1 MSILNVEHLSHGFGD
16 RAIFQDV
23 SFRLLKGEHIGL
35 VGANGEGKSTFFKI
49 VTDRMMPDEG
59 KIEWAKNVRVG
70 YLDQHAELK
79 KGMTIREVL
88 SSAFS
93 WLYEMEEKMNTICD
107 QMGEASPEEME
118 QMMEELGTIQDLLTM
133 HDFYMID
140 AKVEEVARAFEL
152 DALGL
157 ERDVTEL
164 SGGQRTRVLLAK
176 LLLEKPDIL
185 LLDEPTAALD
195 PKTAGKVLKITDEI
209 VHEQHLTTLMITHNM
224 RDALKYGNRLI
235 MMNSGTIIADYSPE
249 EKQKLTIDDLLKK
262 FEETSGAMSDRVLLG

>member
-107 QMGEASPEEME
+107 
-118 QMMEELGTIQDLLTM
+118 
-133 HDFYMID
+133 
-140 AKVEEVARAFEL
+140 
-152 DALGL
+152 
-157 ERDVTEL
+157 
-164 SGGQRTRVLLAK
+164 
-176 LLLEKPDIL
+176 
-185 LLDEPTAALD
+185 
-195 PKTAGKVLKITDEI
+195 
-209 VHEQHLTTLMITHNM
+209 
-224 RDALKYGNRLI
+224 
-235 MMNSGTIIADYSPE
+235 
-249 EKQKLTIDDLLKK
+249 
-262 FEETSGAMSDRVLLG
+262 